1 MGWLFMSSLGGHNGP
16 REYLDAE
23 FTCERPGRSSKV
35 LRSALVRMRTYYAA
49 VEVLAEGREREV
61 WDCVCLVKYNPRD
74 CEGYIFGY
82 KSMEE
87 GMGPC
92 ETECPVAI
100 LELLTP
106 TSNDYALKWRSACRE
121 RAATRAAKPKLRHG
135 QLVTFAE
142 PLRFVDGRTHQ
153 TLRVDI
159 DPRFARRVRFR
170 ALDGRGLYS
179 ISGLAKLAYT
189 MAPSLEAQP
198 KSRAAEQ
205 GACVTDTKSGP
216 PAPAK
221 THNAVIQVSI
231 ARLGRPST

>member
-1 MGWLFMSSLGGHNGP
+1 MGWLFKSSLGGHSGP

-23 FTCERPGRSSKV
+23 FTCEQPGRSSRV

-61 WDCVCLVKYNPRD
+61 WACVCLVKYNLRD
-74 CEGYIFGY
+74 REGYIFGY

-121 RAATRAAKPKLRHG
+121 RAATRLAKPKLRHG
-135 QLVTFAE
+135 ELVTFAA
-142 PLRFVDGRTHQ
+142 PIRFADGRTHQ

-159 DPRFARRVRFR
+159 DDHYNRRIRFR
-170 ALDGRGLYS
+170 SLDGQGFYRIGGLK
-179 ISGLAKLAYT
+179 GLDYT
-189 MAPSLEAQP
+189 V
-198 KSRAAEQ
+198 AAEIKAQGEGRPADQ
-205 GACVTDTKSGP
+205 GA
-216 PAPAK
+216 
-221 THNAVIQVSI
+221 
-231 ARLGRPST
+231 LLL